1 METKRME
8 ELYQSIANVI
18 IETIPDEWDKI
29 YAYAEVREGYSQVYF
44 YYYSINK
51 SQLIYSLDIV
61 DIFKVDKKMFR
72 NLKYEM
78 YSYFEQ
84 LWKEF
89 KNQEQEPWTYL
100 TFILDSN
107 GKMKIDYGY
116 DDVSEISPVKKQENW
131 KKKYFEVI

>member
-18 IETIPDEWDKI
+18 IETIPDEWNKI
-29 YAYAEVREGYSQVYF
+29 YAYSEVREGYSQVYF
-44 YYYSINK
+44 YYYSTNK

-61 DIFKVDKKMFR
+61 DIFKVDKKIFKT
-72 NLKYEM
+72 LKHEM
-78 YSYFEQ
+78 YSYFES
-84 LWKEF
+84 LWREF
-89 KNQEQEPWTYL
+89 KNQEHEQWTYL

-116 DDVSEISPVKKQENW
+116 DDVSEINPVEKKEIG
-131 KKKYFEVI
+131 KKST

>member
-18 IETIPDEWDKI
+18 IETIPDEWNKI
-29 YAYAEVREGYSQVYF
+29 YAYSEVREGYSQVYF
-44 YYYSINK
+44 YYYSTNK

-61 DIFKVDKKMFR
+61 DIFKVDKKIFKT
-72 NLKYEM
+72 LKHEM
-78 YSYFEQ
+78 YSYFES
-84 LWKEF
+84 LWREF
-89 KNQEQEPWTYL
+89 KNQEHEQWTYL

-116 DDVSEISPVKKQENW
+116 DDVSEINPVEKKGNW
-131 KKKYFEVI
+131 EKKYLEVK

>member
-18 IETIPDEWDKI
+18 IETIPDEWNKI

-44 YYYSINK
+44 YYYSTNK

-61 DIFKVDKKMFR
+61 DIFKVDKKIFKT
-72 NLKYEM
+72 LKHEM
-78 YSYFEQ
+78 YSYFES
-84 LWKEF
+84 LWREF
-89 KNQEQEPWTYL
+89 KNQGHEQWTYL
-100 TFILDSN
+100 TFILDPN

-116 DDVSEISPVKKQENW
+116 DDVSEISPVEKKGNW
-131 KKKYFEVI
+131 EKKYLEVK